1 MSVEGLSSDKDSGS
15 DSQNE
20 LCKIP
25 ALPAPADFLSS
36 AGASAAAAATV
47 MPKLMTPDAFM
58 TPSASVSDPSHLITW
73 SNATFHYLWYNM
85 RWGFA
90 VSNWQ
95 LL

>member
-1 MSVEGLSSDKDSGS
+1 MQRFASPTGFSDHLTDMSVEGLSSDKDSGS

-58 TPSASVSDPSHLITW
+58 TPSASVSDPSHLIT
-73 SNATFHYLWYNM
+73 
-85 RWGFA
+85 
-90 VSNWQ
+90 
-95 LL
+95 